1 MENADWACIINVEKK
16 RGTDQYYLTMKRIKI
31 RYRDPHD
38 LSYFNHPFELGN
50 KIRLLDDV
58 HLETTLSE
66 QSLATDFDAV
76 DLTAKKG
83 KRTATDREVIDDD
96 DDAGSLFD
104 FASSIN
110 GKKRA
115 G

>member
-16 RGTDQYYLTMKRIKI
+16 RGTNQHYLTMKRIKI
-31 RYRDPHD
+31 RYRDPND

-66 QSLATDFDAV
+66 TSLSSDFDGV
-76 DLTAKKG
+76 DLGSKKG
-83 KRTATDREVIDDD
+83 KKNATEREVVDDD
-96 DDAGSLFD
+96 NDADNIFD
-104 FASSIN
+104 FASAIN
-110 GKKRA
+110 RKKKVS
-115 G
+115 